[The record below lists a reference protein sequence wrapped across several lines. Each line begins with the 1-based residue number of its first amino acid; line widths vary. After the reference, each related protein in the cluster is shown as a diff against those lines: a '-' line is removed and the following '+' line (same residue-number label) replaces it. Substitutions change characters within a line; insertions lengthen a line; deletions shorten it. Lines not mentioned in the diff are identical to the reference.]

1 MGDEVRA
8 VGARLDVG
16 VVQVPMEFVGPAPMR
31 RRRVPT
37 TRWHCSCAGE
47 TALVGVSSSMA
58 GRKAAVALAL
68 FGVVFGYFL

>member
-1 MGDEVRA
+1 
-8 VGARLDVG
+8 
-16 VVQVPMEFVGPAPMR
+16 MEFVGPAPMR

-37 TRWHCSCAGE
+37 TGWHCSCAGE